1 LDIIQQEKN
10 HMAYLFHCPQ
20 MTPLA
25 EEIAA
30 VLPGIAKG
38 EILWRDFVDGFPN
51 LEICHARR
59 LRNQSVFFLASF
71 DTPAEIF
78 KQLAVI
84 YELPRLFIRSL
95 CVILPFYPTG
105 TMERVEKEGQIAT
118 ASTLARM
125 LSAAPISKSGPL
137 QIVIYDIHALQERFY
152 FENSVIPRL
161 ESAVPLLKKRIRAL
175 ADLTIV
181 FPDQG
186 AWKRFGGFFERYP
199 MVVCHKVRDGDR
211 REVQIKEGDPLGR
224 HALIIDDLVMTG
236 GTLRECQ
243 KVLYK
248 AGARAVSAYVTHGV
262 FPAES
267 WRKFTE
273 AGFAHFWVT
282 DSCPRTAA
290 QLEGRPPFEI
300 LSLAEALAA
309 LVREEIEG

>member
-1 LDIIQQEKN
+1 LKREKIN
-10 HMAYLFHCPQ
+10 MAYLFHCPQ
-20 MTPLA
+20 MAHLA
-25 EEIAA
+25 AEITA
-30 VLPGIAKG
+30 GIHEITRG

-51 LEICHARR
+51 LEIRHARR
-59 LRNQSVFFLASF
+59 LRNQPVFFLASF

-161 ESAVPLLKKRIRAL
+161 ESAIPLLKKRIQGL
-175 ADLTIV
+175 PDLTIV

-186 AWKRFGGFFERYP
+186 AWKRFGGFFDHYP
-199 MVVCHKVRDGDR
+199 TVVCHKVRDGDK
-211 REVQIKEGDPLGR
+211 REVQIKEGDPRGR
-224 HALIIDDLVMTG
+224 QALIIDDLVMTG

-243 KVLYK
+243 KALIK

-267 WRKFTE
+267 WRKFTA
-273 AGFAHFWVT
+273 AGFTHFWVT

-290 QLEGRPPFEI
+290 RLKDRPPFEI
-300 LSLAEALAA
+300 LSLADALMEI
-309 LVREEIEG
+309 VCEEIAG